1 MLFQAP
7 RSTLQGLIL
16 FNKLKE
22 LNMSGQRVAH
32 IDYEVAVYY
41 SDKTG
46 GVRHTVEWELAQEP
60 DGGGAAQGHQHR
72 VGRANLDQDALG
84 F

>member
-1 MLFQAP
+1 
-7 RSTLQGLIL
+7 
-16 FNKLKE
+16 
-22 LNMSGQRVAH
+22 MSGQRVAH
-32 IDYEVAVYY
+32 INYEVAVYY